1 MWNIGSMRILL
12 VGNAGEREPGRRYYS
27 VERKLANGFTR
38 NGHSVL
44 FFSDRDVA
52 RAGTIFRSSRAG
64 RRAANA
70 KFLEA
75 VANYAPQAIVFA
87 HACLIS
93 TDTLRQAKASRSRP
107 RLAQFCVDPLFRE
120 INVEFLAD
128 RARVTDATFV
138 TTGGAVLQ
146 RFSTASNVSAFIP
159 NPVDPSV
166 EDARNFERDDLA
178 FDVFFAANA
187 GGDRADDARRAT
199 PRLMAATPG
208 LACSFHG
215 FDGAPGLYGAA
226 YFERLAEARMGLNL
240 NSDRAE
246 TARERAPAEA
256 LYLYSSDRIA
266 QLVGSGLLTLS
277 FRVNAMSELFEDGR
291 EMIFADDPEGM
302 HEAALRFRRDDS
314 ARRAIAEAGWR
325 RAHDAFNERRV
336 AAFIEEALLR
346 KPWSQAYAW
355 PTRLW

>member
-1 MWNIGSMRILL
+1 MRVL
-12 VGNAGEREPGRRYYS
+12 VIGNAGEREPGRRYYS
-27 VERKLANGFTR
+27 VERKLANGFVR

-64 RRAANA
+64 RWVANA
-70 KFLEA
+70 KLAEA
-75 VANYAPQAIVFA
+75 VKNYAPHAVVFM
-87 HACLIS
+87 HSCLIANE
-93 TDTLRQAKASRSRP
+93 TFAAAKASPARP
-107 RLAQFCVDPLFRE
+107 RLAQICVDPLFRKV
-120 INVEFLAD
+120 NVDFLGQ

-138 TTGGAVLQ
+138 TTGGAALK

-166 EDARNFERDDLA
+166 EDRRNFERDDLA

-187 GGDRADDARRAT
+187 SGDRADDVRRLT
-199 PRLMAATPG
+199 PRLLAAAPE

-246 TARERAPAEA
+246 TAPAQAPAEE
-256 LYLYSSDRIA
+256 LYLYSSDRLA
-266 QLVGSGLLTLS
+266 QLTGCGLLTLS
-277 FRVNAMSELFEDGR
+277 FRVNGLMELYEEGR
-291 EMIFADDPEGM
+291 EMVFAETPEAM
-302 HEAALRFRRDDS
+302 REAALRFKRDDA
-314 ARRAIAEAGWR
+314 ARRRIAEAGWR
-325 RAHDAFNERRV
+325 KAHAAYNERLV
-336 AAFIEEALLR
+336 ARFIEDALFR
-346 KPWSQAYAW
+346 RSPSQAYAW
-355 PTRLW
+355 PTTLW